1 MSWVFYYLCQNPEY
15 QSKLRSALAPL
26 METSPVPTNNDLS
39 AVHLLNAIINETLRL
54 QNAVSSAG
62 RLVPDEGFMW
72 KGTFLPGGTNI
83 WGSPRSFGRSPEC
96 FVEPLKWCPERWMPK
111 EAGGRPE
118 MTLNRKGMTAFS
130 WGQWNCVGK
139 QFALQELRILFSHT
153 VWNYDLKFAPGET
166 GKRIEDESKDYII
179 MKAAPLNVAFE
190 PVRRSL

>member
-1 MSWVFYYLCQNPEY
+1 
-15 QSKLRSALAPL
+15 

-39 AVHLLNAIINETLRL
+39 NVHLLNAVINETLRL

-72 KGTFLPGGTNI
+72 KGTFLPGGTNVC
-83 WGSPRSFGRSPEC
+83 GSPRNFGRSPKC
-96 FVEPLKWCPERWMPK
+96 FVEPLMWFPERWMPE

-139 QFALQELRILFSHT
+139 QFALQELRILFAHT

-166 GKRIEDESKDYII
+166 GKRIEDESKDFII
-179 MKAAPLNVAFE
+179 MKAAPLNVTFQ
-190 PVRRSL
+190 PVRRPM